1 MGQPIFTKAELEA
14 YKKALKGIDKKHGYG
29 NKDPNF
35 KFEVYWAD
43 RQGCETAHEIETIK
57 RVQARPEDF
66 LNALLVL
73 IGNRG
78 AAYVPFNDAFESND
92 DPKLVAQVKQH
103 DTDENRRWLY
113 TLLRGLS
120 EIPKSW
126 AMSAFTRFLRG
137 TGKQAKA
144 KYHGAGMFGVDYGW
158 KAKEVDAFSNIL
170 AGVHYATG
178 YSKTLM
184 TYADVDQEIHDQY
197 AQDEENNEYTID
209 YGTHF
214 KAARAERDVE
224 FINQL
229 CDILEKRGL
238 APVPRPKAQVAK
250 KTRKPKVFKS
260 GDSIRSA
267 TIRDLPLPAHVRI
280 PIEKFDEDSQQW
292 LEAHIEHVVLGIRSD
307 GYYDA
312 AKVGKGKAYREK
324 GRLWP
329 FERKDWLNGATYLGP
344 WTGEIVNKRL
354 DYKFRHRH
362 RRS

>member
-1 MGQPIFTKAELEA
+1 MGKPLFTKAELAA
-14 YKKALKGIDKKHGYG
+14 YQDRMAAIDELHGYHDRK
-29 NKDPNF
+29 NKVFNYD
-35 KFEVYWAD
+35 KYAAD
-43 RQGCETAHEIETIK
+43 REGCKQAHEIETIK
-57 RVQARPEDF
+57 RAQARPDDF

-78 AAYVPFNDAFESND
+78 STYVPFENAFEGND
-92 DPKLVAQVKQH
+92 DPQVIAEIKTH

-170 AGVHYATG
+170 AGSHYATG
-178 YSKTLM
+178 YSTTLM

-197 AQDEENNEYTID
+197 AADEENNDYTID

-214 KAARAERDVE
+214 KAVRAERDVE
-224 FINQL
+224 FITAL

-238 APVPRPKAQVAK
+238 APVPRPAAQKAK
-250 KTRKPKVFKS
+250 KVRKPKVFKS
-260 GDSIRSA
+260 GDRIRSA
-267 TIRDLPLPAHVRI
+267 TVRDLPLPAHVRI
-280 PIEKFDEDSQQW
+280 DIERYDEESKQW
-292 LEAHIEHVVLGIRSD
+292 IEAHIEHAVLRMGTQ
-307 GYYDA
+307 GYYEGA
-312 AKVGKGKAYREK
+312 PVGNDKCYTKGYCM
-324 GRLWP
+324 
-329 FERKDWLNGATYLGP
+329 ERKDHLNGATYLGP
-344 WTGEIVNKRL
+344 WTGERVNKRL
-354 DYKFRHRH
+354 DYKFRWRA
-362 RRS
+362 RQN